1 MIETSRRSFI
11 TGLVSFVAAPAI
23 VRAANIMPVKSV
35 DLPNG
40 ILWEFTQDGMV
51 YGRSPMMDALPLLQD
66 LAVYGSAAYETRD
79 GKRYHIPIQE
89 WHARDGWEGFPGR

>member
-1 MIETSRRSFI
+1 MIETSRRNFI

-40 ILWEFTQDGMV
+40 ILWEVTQDGMV
-51 YGRSPMMDALPLLQD
+51 YGRSPMMDVLPSVRELNSMRSSFL
-66 LAVYGSAAYETRD
+66 VAADEWA
-79 GKRYHIPIQE
+79 KSVLPARY
-89 WHARDGWEGFPGR
+89 DGWQGFPGR